1 METSTK
7 IIVET
12 SNFDG
17 QKDTITVE
25 RNYSDVSMEDLFEMF
40 RCIALAMG
48 YHSDT
53 VSQYFEPDFNI
64 EETIEGD
71 E

>member
-40 RCIALAMG
+40 RCAALAMG

-53 VSQYFEPDFNI
+53 VRQYFEPDFNI